1 MMSKPRSH
9 RRKRPSS
16 KAKMGNGF
24 KRFKYKES
32 VVRQQLNEL
41 VVNIERWFSDDG
53 SGDNP
58 SERSKLHSNKGEG

>member
-1 MMSKPRSH
+1 MGKPKSR

-16 KAKMGNGF
+16 KTKVGNTF

-32 VVRQQLNEL
+32 VVRQQINQL
-41 VVNIERWFSDDG
+41 IERWSGDDG

-58 SERSKLHSNKGEG
+58 SRRSEFHSNTGEG

>member
-1 MMSKPRSH
+1 MTKPKTR

-24 KRFKYKES
+24 KRFKYRES
-32 VVRQQLNEL
+32 VVRRQLKEL
-41 VVNIERWFSDDG
+41 VERWFNDDG

-58 SERSKLHSNKGEG
+58 SERSQFHSHQGKG

>member
-1 MMSKPRSH
+1 MSKPRSR

-16 KAKMGNGF
+16 KTKMGNGF
-24 KRFKYKES
+24 KRFKYRES
-32 VVRQQLNEL
+32 VVRQQLNQL
-41 VVNIERWFSDDG
+41 IERWFSDDG

>member
-1 MMSKPRSH
+1 MGKPKSR

-24 KRFKYKES
+24 KRFKYKEG
-32 VVRQQLNEL
+32 VIRRQLSQM
-41 VVNIERWFSDDG
+41 IERWFSDDG

-58 SERSKLHSNKGEG
+58 SERSKFHSYKGEG

>member
-1 MMSKPRSH
+1 MSKPRSH

-16 KAKMGNGF
+16 KAKMGNTS

-32 VVRQQLNEL
+32 VIRQQLNKL
-41 VVNIERWFSDDG
+41 VERWFSDDG

-58 SERSKLHSNKGEG
+58 SERSKLHSSKGEG